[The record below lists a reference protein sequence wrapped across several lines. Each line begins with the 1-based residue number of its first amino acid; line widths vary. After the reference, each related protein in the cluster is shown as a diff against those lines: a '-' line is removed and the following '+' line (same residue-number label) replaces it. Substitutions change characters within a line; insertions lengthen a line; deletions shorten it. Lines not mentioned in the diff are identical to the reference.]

1 MDDVGGPA
9 EFLYRFQHA
18 LCEENGALV
27 IVAEKAAFGI
37 GIYGSSPE
45 IVFVVNEI
53 YLYAGCRNGCD
64 LNYQRAV
71 HVSDNYVDAGKADD
85 LVELVLAL
93 IDAAETGH
101 EGADLLLVLLD
112 SLGEVAP
119 YPGNIALG
127 EIGIYLRVHEQDFF
141 VCFSHTNNKID
152 FNKGTKNFF
161 NIDYSLSLTQ
171 FP

>member
-93 IDAAETGH
+93 IDAAVLGH
-101 EGADLLLVLLD
+101 EGADFLLAFLD
-112 SLGEVAP
+112 ALRELPAEVADR
-119 YPGNIALG
+119 ALR
-127 EIGIYLRVHEQDFF
+127 EVRDHLGIDEQDFLDGI
-141 VCFSHTNNKID
+141 SHD
-152 FNKGTKNFF
+152 FLF
-161 NIDYSLSLTQ
+161 
-171 FP
+171 